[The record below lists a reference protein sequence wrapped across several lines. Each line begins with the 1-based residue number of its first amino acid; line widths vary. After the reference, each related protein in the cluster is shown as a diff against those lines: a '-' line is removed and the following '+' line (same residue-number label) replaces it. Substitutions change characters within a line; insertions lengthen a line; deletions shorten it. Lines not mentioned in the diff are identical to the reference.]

1 MGEGQVTVAG
11 RALPSLPQYR
21 KDGVTRRLCASVHL
35 DDAFAHEVDR
45 ELTGDRLTAIG
56 LSLGINFVALARHA
70 RAAVRRRAA
79 LDRQLAGLG
88 AALVTAVLVALWGL
102 VSGHGSVAQV
112 GIYGPLGVLAAAWW
126 LVHRAESRARA
137 TAQHVF
143 RDPDKAETLAPPVEP
158 QAEAW
163 LHELKR
169 ANVLPYADRA
179 ALDNPFVGSGDELRE
194 VVWQP
199 IDVSKPAEAPG
210 GGKLPMRPFDAIDL
224 HTYVARQ
231 MESISGLD
239 GLRARNRLYVLGS
252 HAYLLPELL
261 PDRTRRPRAQIPK
274 QFVQAGLQNPGAGM
288 RTHLCLER
296 VGEGGRLIVSMY
308 LRAILNR
315 PSLTWEV
322 SVYAIPPLGA
332 RFYRLDRLPVAR
344 FDRWWSLVRYA
355 TSSTWPELR
364 GAPRRIRARARQRR
378 GSAKYLRRLRRDIT
392 DQHVIHD
399 CGAPGSLRE
408 RIGDWSQAGY
418 NERTDAA
425 DFLNRLQQGVL
436 TATERFLK
444 DHNVDTSS
452 FDKAQQIINTQ
463 TYNINN
469 VNGPSNIGPHGQ
481 INNPNGPQG
490 NGPSGPGGGTPPKP

>member
-35 DDAFAHEVDR
+35 DEDFARKVDR
-45 ELTGDRLTAIG
+45 DLTGDRLEALG
-56 LSLGINFVALARHA
+56 LTLGINFVALARHA

-102 VSGHGSVAQV
+102 VTGHGSVARV
-112 GIYGPLGVLAAAWW
+112 GVYGPLGVLAASWW
-126 LVHRAESRARA
+126 LVHRAQAQAREA
-137 TAQHVF
+137 AQEVF
-143 RDPDKAETLAPPVEP
+143 RNPDKAEKLAPPVEP
-158 QAEAW
+158 AAEAW

-169 ANVLPYADRA
+169 ANVLPYADAA
-179 ALDNPFVGSGDELRE
+179 ALTNPFVGSGSKIKE

-210 GGKLPMRPFDAIDL
+210 GGKLPLRPFDAVDL
-224 HTYVARQ
+224 HTYVARH
-231 MESISGLD
+231 MEGISGLD

-252 HAYLLPELL
+252 HAHLLSELL

-274 QFVQAGLQNPGAGM
+274 QFVQAGLLNPGAGM

-308 LRAILNR
+308 LRAILHQ

-322 SVYAIPPLGA
+322 SAYAIPPLHA
-332 RFYRLDRLPVAR
+332 RFHRVDRLPLAP
-344 FDRWWSLVRYA
+344 FDRWWSLVRHA
-355 TSSTWPELR
+355 TSRTWPELR
-364 GAPRRIRARARQRR
+364 GAPGRIRERRRWRR
-378 GSAKYLRRLRRDIT
+378 GHAKALSRLRRDIT
-392 DQHVIHD
+392 DQHVVHD
-399 CGAPGSLRE
+399 CGAVDSLRE
-408 RIGDWSQAGY
+408 WLGDWDQAGY
-418 NERTDAA
+418 AERIDSQ
-425 DFLNRLQQGVL
+425 DFLFRLQQGVL
-436 TATERFLK
+436 IATERFLR
-444 DHNVDTSS
+444 DHNVDTGS

-463 TYNINN
+463 TYNISGNIT
-469 VNGPSNIGPHGQ
+469 GPSNIGASGTINMNGQ
-481 INNPNGPQG
+481 QG
-490 NGPSGPGGGTPPKP
+490 NGPSGHAGQPVKP